1 MDELRHIELMHAVL
15 DGEASPA
22 QVREL
27 QRLMAADPAVRE
39 EYAALERVF
48 AALREVQQPYV
59 PEGLYASVM
68 DNLPAAERARQLSAA
83 SRVIERHDE
92 HSPDSGTSKRSRRPE
107 APPARQRERL
117 MSEQPSF
124 GKRKAVW
131 IGASVAA
138 LAVVVVATGIYPPSD
153 GNTTGAIVPAQRFR
167 AEQPT
172 SGGVAGGGS
181 TDAAPRAQA
190 ATGAGSGDA
199 MKDGRVVDGRMTD
212 GRAAD
217 AKASDARALDARASD
232 ARAMDAKASDARAL
246 DAKGSDARALDA
258 KASDARALDAKASDA
273 RALDAKA
280 SDARALDAKA
290 SDASCAWTPRRATPA
305 RWTPRRATPVRW
317 TPRRATRVRWMPRGA
332 TARAMDAK
340 TSDARAL
347 DAKASD
353 GRAVDAKTSDGRA
366 TDSKKS
372 DGRAVDGKADARKSD
387 ARYQ

>member
-258 KASDARALDAKASDA
+258 KGSDARALDAKASDARALDAKGSDARALDAKASDA

-280 SDARALDAKA
+280 SDARALDAKGSDARALDAKA
-290 SDASCAWTPRRATPA
+290 SDARALDAKGSDA
-305 RWTPRRATPVRW
+305 RAMD
-317 TPRRATRVRWMPRGA
+317 AKGSD
-332 TARAMDAK
+332 ARAMDAK
-340 TSDARAL
+340 TSDARA
-347 DAKASD
+347 A
-353 GRAVDAKTSDGRA
+353 DAKTSDGRA
-366 TDSKKS
+366 ADSKKS
-372 DGRAVDGKADARKSD
+372 DGRAADGKADARKSD